1 MPIKIGEKYKISID
15 LAGNLYKLPI
25 NKINLIS
32 DDQEIYLSGMLENII
47 VPDKFVYKIDLS
59 ETKLTE
65 NSLKKSL
72 PEIDFSTFPN
82 FTNLSFKKLFVTGS
96 SDFVKADLDF
106 NSSSGKVQGYAE
118 LDYSNLQRYSAKL
131 NVKDLNLSSL
141 IKSKDYQ
148 SNLNGNIDVSGNHF
162 NLNALLLNLRMNLIN
177 STFQNIYVKRLNTV
191 ININEVSKIEI
202 DSLFAEIDRSN
213 ELKDKLEQYDIFTAN
228 SGYIKLNG
236 VYDITSLD
244 NPIYDIDAEFNAIDL
259 RRIFQNDDLPTHI
272 SATAKL
278 TGKGLNVDSL
288 NGKYSI
294 NVEELLFEDRA
305 VFPFKAELDISGD
318 ELNRSILINSDYLIA
333 DMRGKF
339 LTSNLLNGLAEEGV
353 FLGEFINQKLKKI
366 SPEIVA
372 KNDSLGSIVNL
383 SHFPNIEGIFK
394 AEIRDIS
401 ILNTI
406 LDSIDLNTNMTFN
419 VQIESDSVHST
430 IKIDTLDVKFFKIV
444 TNDLILQA
452 NNLTFN
458 SELHL
463 KISDHK
469 SEFESFDININNCDF
484 IIYNNTKLVNPRL
497 ILNFDGETAKLNAE
511 VGILEQFHIASQG
524 NISLNYGGVD
534 FRLDSADLIYQD
546 SIKWSLKKP
555 LFASSYQNNLS
566 IDTMVFAREHYE
578 EFDLSGSILNNV
590 ANNIQLNFK
599 NLDVNNILKIFNP
612 ELYYEL
618 KTLELVIDTAHITI
632 NGNLDEPVMNLDFIS
647 DSLYFNGIGIG
658 RLDGKFVHNK
668 DNIVGGITVI
678 NEHFSNKEVMNLK
691 VNYLPLYLGLDS
703 TKELFTKK
711 DSFDIRLNLSDIPA
725 GLLQPFAPSISQLSG
740 ELDANLIVDGN
751 IPDNVQWRGDFNLHK
766 GSFKVDNTNISYEAE
781 LRAKFI
787 KDKINIEQLVLR
799 NKGDDVFFGRIGRA
813 DITGFVNLENFKPG
827 YMDLK
832 INADRLLALSE
843 KSAAVMPD
851 LYGNF
856 IISSDENPIR
866 FYGTLAEPNLEG
878 DINVMYA
885 SIKMPLLEKRKAIK
899 TSFTYYQTDGKYK
912 IKVTNTRDSSL
923 IDDVDNNNEQ
933 RSIAELMNYDLRIK
947 ILGQF
952 NVIMDMNLIG
962 EMNAVIGTPDK
973 TVPLRYLK
981 NRNQSEA
988 NLFGEV
994 VVKEP
999 SIIKSLKQFTT
1010 IGNISFPTGSI
1021 ENPKLDLTAIHKGTS
1036 YSGETKSQYII
1047 KMYIT
1052 GTKLDPKVRFT
1063 YFIDGVEASGSQEQ
1077 INEDALY
1084 LLALGR
1090 TKSSGSQSTGN
1101 SNLLNEGLSSGFSNF
1116 ATKAISELLASTGVI
1131 QSAALDFRGGSL
1143 DLNQATV
1150 KFSGQ
1155 IYGGISW
1162 TFGGA
1167 ISDIS
1172 GTNEITIDIPASE
1185 FLANPFWSNFVLQ
1198 LTKAS
1203 TSTNSV
1209 STQEAKNWE
1218 VKVKFGS
1225 SW

>member
-1 MPIKIGEKYKISID
+1 
-15 LAGNLYKLPI
+15 
-25 NKINLIS
+25 
-32 DDQEIYLSGMLENII
+32 
-47 VPDKFVYKIDLS
+47 
-59 ETKLTE
+59 
-65 NSLKKSL
+65 
-72 PEIDFSTFPN
+72 
-82 FTNLSFKKLFVTGS
+82 
-96 SDFVKADLDF
+96 
-106 NSSSGKVQGYAE
+106 
-118 LDYSNLQRYSAKL
+118 
-131 NVKDLNLSSL
+131 
-141 IKSKDYQ
+141 
-148 SNLNGNIDVSGNHF
+148 
-162 NLNALLLNLRMNLIN
+162 
-177 STFQNIYVKRLNTV
+177 
-191 ININEVSKIEI
+191 
-202 DSLFAEIDRSN
+202 
-213 ELKDKLEQYDIFTAN
+213 
-228 SGYIKLNG
+228 
-236 VYDITSLD
+236 
-244 NPIYDIDAEFNAIDL
+244 
-259 RRIFQNDDLPTHI
+259 
-272 SATAKL
+272 
-278 TGKGLNVDSL
+278 
-288 NGKYSI
+288 
-294 NVEELLFEDRA
+294 
-305 VFPFKAELDISGD
+305 
-318 ELNRSILINSDYLIA
+318 
-333 DMRGKF
+333 
-339 LTSNLLNGLAEEGV
+339 
-353 FLGEFINQKLKKI
+353 
-366 SPEIVA
+366 
-372 KNDSLGSIVNL
+372 
-383 SHFPNIEGIFK
+383 
-394 AEIRDIS
+394 
-401 ILNTI
+401 
-406 LDSIDLNTNMTFN
+406 
-419 VQIESDSVHST
+419 
-430 IKIDTLDVKFFKIV
+430 
-444 TNDLILQA
+444 
-452 NNLTFN
+452 
-458 SELHL
+458 
-463 KISDHK
+463 
-469 SEFESFDININNCDF
+469 
-484 IIYNNTKLVNPRL
+484 
-497 ILNFDGETAKLNAE
+497 
-511 VGILEQFHIASQG
+511 
-524 NISLNYGGVD
+524 
-534 FRLDSADLIYQD
+534 
-546 SIKWSLKKP
+546 
-555 LFASSYQNNLS
+555 
-566 IDTMVFAREHYE
+566 
-578 EFDLSGSILNNV
+578 
-590 ANNIQLNFK
+590 
-599 NLDVNNILKIFNP
+599 
-612 ELYYEL
+612 
-618 KTLELVIDTAHITI
+618 
-632 NGNLDEPVMNLDFIS
+632 
-647 DSLYFNGIGIG
+647 
-658 RLDGKFVHNK
+658 
-668 DNIVGGITVI
+668 
-678 NEHFSNKEVMNLK
+678 
-691 VNYLPLYLGLDS
+691 
-703 TKELFTKK
+703 
-711 DSFDIRLNLSDIPA
+711 
-725 GLLQPFAPSISQLSG
+725 
-740 ELDANLIVDGN
+740 
-751 IPDNVQWRGDFNLHK
+751 
-766 GSFKVDNTNISYEAE
+766 
-781 LRAKFI
+781 
-787 KDKINIEQLVLR
+787 R